1 VTKSTNPLKNF
12 YLEKKGVEFM
22 TERTIS
28 LTEQESQRVDAIL
41 LDRDKEEA
49 LKFLKEVIKEKLK
62 TTQSRA
68 CGPKAV

>member
-1 VTKSTNPLKNF
+1 
-12 YLEKKGVEFM
+12 M
-22 TERTIS
+22 AERTIS
-28 LTEQESQRVDAIL
+28 LTDQENQRMETIL

-62 TTQSRA
+62 APQSRA

>member
-1 VTKSTNPLKNF
+1 
-12 YLEKKGVEFM
+12 M
-22 TERTIS
+22 AERTIS
-28 LTEQESQRVDAIL
+28 LTDQESQRVEAIL

-62 TTQSRA
+62 TTQGRA